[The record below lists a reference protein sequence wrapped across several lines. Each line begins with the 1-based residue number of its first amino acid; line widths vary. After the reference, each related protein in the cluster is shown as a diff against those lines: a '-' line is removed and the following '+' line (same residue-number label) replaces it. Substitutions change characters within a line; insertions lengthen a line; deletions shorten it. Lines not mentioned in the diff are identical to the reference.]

1 MSTDPRSRPSVIKSG
16 VAFGA
21 GAMIG
26 LGLLAPGWTG
36 PVVSIAPDQFGVA
49 VGLAVLALL
58 AFTVCLWLVVVVFIL
73 R

>member
-1 MSTDPRSRPSVIKSG
+1 MSTHPRSRPSIARNA
-16 VAFGA
+16 VAFAVGA
-21 GAMIG
+21 TIG

-36 PVVSIAPDQFGVA
+36 PVVSVAPDQFGVA

-58 AFTVCLWLVVVVFIL
+58 AFTVILWLVVVTFIL